1 MLDSQ
6 AVAATAGGKR
16 IDMSFHRFLGF
27 RRFLA
32 MALTAGAC
40 AIASD
45 FSQAAASDGGGLSG
59 MNLPETLFR
68 IPNDSMEPT
77 LKAGAMLVA
86 ERLTEAPRR
95 NELVTVRSSGN
106 VLMVGRVVGLPGEEI
121 RLTDTQVLVNGKAIA
136 DHGHPLVAERA
147 RLAAYPRSGQAYV
160 VPTDSY
166 YVIPDQWNDAVGSMD
181 FGAAERNRIPFRVS
195 PWADILQQDG
205 KAARLLKAYFAPVNE
220 RLPATLSPGV
230 QLRAVDVVDDRT
242 IKSTYAVNPQVMDS
256 LRGPRSNEFLRA
268 IQETVCQSPAFQVAT
283 GLKVRYQ
290 FIPDAGAGAPL
301 AIESDACGEA
311 R

>member
-1 MLDSQ
+1 
-6 AVAATAGGKR
+6 
-16 IDMSFHRFLGF
+16 MSFHRFPG
-27 RRFLA
+27 RRFLGQRLLA
-32 MALTAGAC
+32 VALTAV
-40 AIASD
+40 ASVVASVATSTAASAAATD
-45 FSQAAASDGGGLSG
+45 LTHAAASGGAGLSG
-59 MNLPETLFR
+59 MALPETLFR

-77 LKAGAMLVA
+77 LKAGSMLVV
-86 ERLTEAPRR
+86 ERLTDAPRR

-121 RLTDTQVLVNGKAIA
+121 RLADTQLLVNGKAVP

-147 RLAAYPRSGQAYV
+147 RLAAFPRAGQAYV
-160 VPTDSY
+160 VPADSY

-181 FGAAERNRIPFRVS
+181 FGAAERSRIPFRVA
-195 PWADILQQDG
+195 PWADILQQEG
-205 KAARLLKAYFAPVNE
+205 KAARLLKAYFAPVND

-230 QLRAVDVVDDRT
+230 QLRAVDVLDDRT
-242 IKSTYAVNPQVMDS
+242 IKSTYAVDRQVMDS

-268 IQETVCQSPAFQVAT
+268 IQATVCESPAFKVAT

-290 FIPDAGAGAPL
+290 FTPEGGAGEPL
-301 AIESDACGEA
+301 AIESDACGEG